1 MMLIG
6 CLTYSVCKIKSIVAE
21 QAVHFNNRSKRM
33 CCMITLFFT
42 YAAQMIFSAPISFEY
57 EKNNMDQEDYRKL
70 DVITIIQMI
79 VGYMIGSIIEL
90 FIIYMMFKMIDQ
102 ATTSNSLLTKSESQ
116 VTETMMKT
124 NSTVRGYDAK

>member
-21 QAVHFNNRSKRM
+21 QAVYFNNRGKRM